1 MALAILGNAHE
12 SASSSA
18 IRCSILTR
26 RTQPLSETYL
36 IVSKVALRACMCKTR
51 RVHDWCGSCART
63 MRRLPPRTP

>member
-36 IVSKVALRACMCKTR
+36 II
-51 RVHDWCGSCART
+51 
-63 MRRLPPRTP
+63 